1 MIHIAPSIK
10 EKQPGVISTENH
22 ILAAKHHEEA
32 ARLHL
37 EAAKYHEEGDYIK
50 ARESSFKAHGHF
62 CLVCE
67 HSIEDKKHHS

>member
-1 MIHIAPSIK
+1 MNYIGTRIK
-10 EKQPGVISTENH
+10 EEQPNPISAENH

-37 EAAKYHEEGDYIK
+37 EAAKYLEAGDYAK
-50 ARESSFKAHGHF
+50 ARESSCKAHDHL

-67 HSIEDKKHHS
+67 HPIEDKKHHS

>member
-1 MIHIAPSIK
+1 MNNIETRIK
-10 EKQPGVISTENH
+10 EEWPSPISTENH